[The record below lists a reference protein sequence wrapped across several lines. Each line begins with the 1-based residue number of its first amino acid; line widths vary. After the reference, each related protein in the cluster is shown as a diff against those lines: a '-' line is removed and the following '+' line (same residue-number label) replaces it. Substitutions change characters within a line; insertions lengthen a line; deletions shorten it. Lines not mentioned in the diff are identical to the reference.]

1 MLDTAWPQVDD
12 AALVQDKLELVVQI
26 NGKLRGAIKVPASAS
41 KEAIEQATMTD
52 AQVLHYLEGR
62 AVKKIIVV
70 AGKLVDRRVVTTQ
83 PPTLQNIRIRKPG
96 TGPVPT
102 GMVVFEWDSDD
113 PDGGERTY
121 IVRLSRDQGQ
131 SWTPIIMNLTRPELA
146 LPLKQ
151 LSNTS
156 TFRLRITASDG
167 FNTTTITS
175 DPLALSP

>member
-1 MLDTAWPQVDD
+1 MV
-12 AALVQDKLELVVQI
+12 E
-26 NGKLRGAIKVPASAS
+26 VPFPS
-41 KEAIEQATMTD
+41 QT
-52 AQVLHYLEGR
+52 R
-62 AVKKIIVV
+62 AVELVV
-70 AGKLVDRRVVTTQ
+70 AGKLVDRRVVTAQ

-96 TGPVPT
+96 MGPVPT

-121 IVRLSRDQGQ
+121 IVRISRDQGQ
-131 SWTPIIMNLTRPELA
+131 SWIPIIMNLTRPELA

-156 TFRLRITASDG
+156 TVHLRITASDG